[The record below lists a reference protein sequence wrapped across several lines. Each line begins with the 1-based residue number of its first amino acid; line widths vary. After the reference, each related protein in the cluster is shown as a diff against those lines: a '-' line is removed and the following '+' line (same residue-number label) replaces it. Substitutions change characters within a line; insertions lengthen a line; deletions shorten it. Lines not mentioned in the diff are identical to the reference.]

1 MNCVTH
7 PELPAIAYCRTCGR
21 ALCERCER
29 SSQGII
35 YCEQHLPVPVGA
47 PGGVGAGAGTPSGTS
62 GGGASTDPLYSPY
75 TAPLPTAG
83 RPVRPEGASPG
94 LAFILGLIPGVGAI
108 YNGQYIKGLI
118 HVVIL
123 GVLIGIIDSGQ
134 ANGGMEPLVGML
146 IGTFVFYMAFEAY
159 HTAKKRLH
167 GVSVDEFSSIL
178 PLHRQQSGFPVG
190 PLVLIAVGVLFLMST
205 LGWLRFGEMIRYWPV
220 ALIALGAYMLY
231 ERLERGG
238 PAAGIPD
245 AIRPGAIRPDR
256 EMGHEQR

>member
-47 PGGVGAGAGTPSGTS
+47 QGKAAGAAP
-62 GGGASTDPLYSPY
+62 DPQYSPY
-75 TAPLPTAG
+75 TAPLPTAAP
-83 RPVRPEGASPG
+83 PVRAEGASPG

-134 ANGGMEPLVGML
+134 ASGGMEPLVGML

-159 HTAKKRLH
+159 HTAKRRLH
-167 GVSVDEFSSIL
+167 GQSVDEFSSIL
-178 PLHRQQSGFPVG
+178 PMHRQRSGFP
-190 PLVLIAVGVLFLMST
+190 
-205 LGWLRFGEMIRYWPV
+205 
-220 ALIALGAYMLY
+220 
-231 ERLERGG
+231 
-238 PAAGIPD
+238 
-245 AIRPGAIRPDR
+245 
-256 EMGHEQR
+256 

>member
-21 ALCERCER
+21 ALCERCQR
-29 SSQGII
+29 SSQDII
-35 YCEQHLPVPVGA
+35 YCEQHLPVPA
-47 PGGVGAGAGTPSGTS
+47 GAGAPPAG
-62 GGGASTDPLYSPY
+62 DPAYSPY
-75 TAPLPTAG
+75 TAPLPTAA
-83 RPVRPEGASPG
+83 PPPRPEGASPG

-134 ANGGMEPLVGML
+134 ASGGMEPLVGML

-167 GVSVDEFSSIL
+167 GQAVDEFSSIL
-178 PLHRQQSGFPVG
+178 PMRSHRSGFPAG
-190 PLVLIAVGVLFLMST
+190 PVVLIAVGVLFLMNT
-205 LGWLRFGEMIRYWPV
+205 LGWLRFGEIIRFWPL
-220 ALIALGAYMLY
+220 ALIGLGAYMLY

-238 PAAGIPD
+238 PSAA
-245 AIRPGAIRPDR
+245 APDR
-256 EMGHEQR
+256 EMSHERQ